1 MKLYE
6 EFKEYEKLWDSL
18 VEWKAIQTGT
28 NTSPNTTAATTTSK
42 SKTQEI
48 LGCNLEETIDN
59 MSNYGRFPRIPLFWL
74 IDDIDDSDTES
85 RIMFSRGKLPISVQI
100 WAKYY
105 YEDGNWSNCYYK
117 FDYEVSI
124 DDDVW
129 EHPEEKFNPDP
140 EGLIKRFCEIVTE
153 FDKIFNESR
162 ANNFKDLDQK
172 LKAAGYHN

>member
-6 EFKEYEKLWDSL
+6 EFKEYEKLWDNL
-18 VEWKAIQTGT
+18 VEWKLAPT
-28 NTSPNTTAATTTSK
+28 NTNTTPASNNTTTSSNK
-42 SKTQEI
+42 AQEI
-48 LGCNLEETIDN
+48 LGCELEDIIDN
-59 MSNYGRFPRIPLFWL
+59 MEDYGRFPRIPLFWF
-74 IDDIDDSDTES
+74 IDDIDDTDTDS
-85 RIMFSRGKLPISVQI
+85 NIMFSHRKLPIGVQI

-124 DDDVW
+124 DGDVW
-129 EHPEEKFNPDP
+129 EHPEEKFGPNPED
-140 EGLIKRFCEIVTE
+140 LIKRFCEIVTE

-162 ANNFKDLDQK
+162 ANNFKDLDRK

>member
-6 EFKEYEKLWDSL
+6 EFKEYEKLWDNL

-42 SKTQEI
+42 SNTQEI

-85 RIMFSRGKLPISVQI
+85 RIMFHAESFLSVFKSGLSIIMKTAIGVIVIISLITKLVLMM
-100 WAKYY
+100 KC
-105 YEDGNWSNCYYK
+105 G
-117 FDYEVSI
+117 SI
-124 DDDVW
+124 Q
-129 EHPEEKFNPDP
+129 KKNLT
-140 EGLIKRFCEIVTE
+140 LI
-153 FDKIFNESR
+153 
-162 ANNFKDLDQK
+162 
-172 LKAAGYHN
+172 LKV